1 MNDRIMPTPRNP
13 FTEAHKAELEE
24 NAKTIAQADRKRTTG
39 TSLDDAGQPSGPG
52 KDSSAKDKTG

>member
-24 NAKTIAQADRKRTTG
+24 NARKIEQGQGETQGETRPRKP
-39 TSLDDAGQPSGPG
+39 DDL
-52 KDSSAKDKTG
+52 KDGHPARD

>member
-24 NAKTIAQADRKRTTG
+24 NARKIEQ
-39 TSLDDAGQPSGPG
+39 GQGETQGETKRRKPDVLHEDGRPAR
-52 KDSSAKDKTG
+52 D

>member
-24 NAKTIAQADRKRTTG
+24 NAKKIAQADRKRKTDTG
-39 TSLDDAGQPSGPG
+39 LDDAGGAGRPSGQG
-52 KDSSAKDKTG
+52 SVGDG

>member
-24 NAKTIAQADRKRTTG
+24 NARKIEQGKGETNPRKP
-39 TSLDDAGQPSGPG
+39 DDLH
-52 KDSSAKDKTG
+52 KDGLPARD